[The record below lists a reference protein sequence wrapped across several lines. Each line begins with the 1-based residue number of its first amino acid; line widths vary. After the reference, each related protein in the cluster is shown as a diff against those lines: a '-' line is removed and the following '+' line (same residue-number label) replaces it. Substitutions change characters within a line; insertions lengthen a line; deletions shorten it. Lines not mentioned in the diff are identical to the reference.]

1 MRPCRKRR
9 RRRKRKEKE
18 AAAVAAANFQ
28 YWNSVAIR
36 DHGLISTFKH
46 FRLADLAHLL
56 ATLNFVMTGG

>member
-1 MRPCRKRR
+1 MRPCGK
-9 RRRKRKEKE
+9 RRRKRKEKGE